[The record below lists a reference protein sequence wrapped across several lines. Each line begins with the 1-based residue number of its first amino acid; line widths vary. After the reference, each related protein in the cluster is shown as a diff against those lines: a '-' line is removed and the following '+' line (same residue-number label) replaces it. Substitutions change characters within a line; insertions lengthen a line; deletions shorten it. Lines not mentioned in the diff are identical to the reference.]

1 MGPNSPEVT
10 LAQMCA
16 TAYELYFGG
25 SIESSYNQSGEYM
38 MKISNLL
45 LSIPVALAALTFGM
59 PAQAG
64 MVATAQLQQILVVQ
78 ESPDMNGQ
86 RSWIEAQLL
95 QGGVEKADA
104 TARVAAMT
112 DAEISMIYQRIDEA
126 PAGGSGILVIA
137 LVIFATLEITGYIDV
152 IPER

>member
-1 MGPNSPEVT
+1 
-10 LAQMCA
+10 
-16 TAYELYFGG
+16 
-25 SIESSYNQSGEYM
+25 
-38 MKISNLL
+38 MKISKLMR
-45 LSIPVALAALTFGM
+45 SIPIALAVLTFGM

-64 MVATAQLQQILVVQ
+64 MVATAQLQEALVVQ
-78 ESPDMNGQ
+78 ESPDMNAQ
-86 RSWIEAQLL
+86 RAWIEAQLL
-95 QGGVEKADA
+95 QGGVAEVDA

-152 IPER
+152 IPEK

>member
-1 MGPNSPEVT
+1 
-10 LAQMCA
+10 
-16 TAYELYFGG
+16 
-25 SIESSYNQSGEYM
+25 
-38 MKISNLL
+38 MKISNLMR
-45 LSIPVALAALTFGM
+45 SISVALAVLTFSM
-59 PAQAG
+59 PAQAA
-64 MVATAQLQQILVVQ
+64 MVATAQLQQVLVVQ

-95 QGGVEKADA
+95 QGGVKKADA

-126 PAGGSGILVIA
+126 PAGGSGILIIA

>member
-1 MGPNSPEVT
+1 MGANSLEVT
-10 LAQMCA
+10 FAQMRA
-16 TAYELYFGG
+16 TGYELYFGG
-25 SIESSYNQSGEYM
+25 SIESSYNQSGEYT
-38 MKISNLL
+38 MKISNLMR
-45 LSIPVALAALTFGM
+45 SISVALAVLTFGM

-64 MVATAQLQQILVVQ
+64 MVATAKLQQALVVQ

-95 QGGVEKADA
+95 QGGVEKTDA

-112 DAEISMIYQRIDEA
+112 DAEISMIYQRIDEV
-126 PAGGSGILVIA
+126 PAGGSSVLVIA

>member
-1 MGPNSPEVT
+1 
-10 LAQMCA
+10 
-16 TAYELYFGG
+16 
-25 SIESSYNQSGEYM
+25 M

>member
-1 MGPNSPEVT
+1 MEPNSPELT
-10 LAQMCA
+10 FAQMCV
-16 TAYELYFGG
+16 TGFQLYFGG
-25 SIESSYNQSGEYM
+25 SIESSYNQSGEYT
-38 MKISNLL
+38 MKISNLMR
-45 LSIPVALAALTFGM
+45 SIPVVLAVLTFGM

-86 RSWIEAQLL
+86 RTWIEAQLL

-104 TARVAAMT
+104 TARVAALT